1 MISFINEY
9 FRKKAQEEIEKNL
22 NLWIETGLIP
32 KPIEKNKEE
41 ALKTVKE
48 SLAFYKKINY
58 IDLRQ
63 NLIMIILAIYLIL
76 TTYFYISNQ
85 KFDLSEFINYAS
97 QSSFI
102 AFLLLFFQNLI
113 SLLINIVN
121 FKVNESD
128 INYISKEYHK
138 VIFYFTISLLS
149 YFLFYPDINFLI
161 DKYYYIF
168 YCISFITLFDNS
180 PKFIKNLKEHITYKY
195 ALKTIK
201 EELAKESIKVKE
213 TKSEV

>member
-1 MISFINEY
+1 MVSFIDKY
-9 FRKKAQEEIEKNL
+9 FRKKAQEEIERNL
-22 NLWIETGLIP
+22 NFWIETGLIP

-41 ALKTVKE
+41 ALKIVKE
-48 SLAFYKKINY
+48 SLLFYEKINY
-58 IDLRQ
+58 MDLKQ
-63 NLIMIILAIYLIL
+63 NLIMIIFAIYFPLIA
-76 TTYFYISNQ
+76 YFYISNQ

-97 QSSFI
+97 QSSSI
-102 AFLLLFFQNLI
+102 AFFLLFFQNLI
-113 SLLINIVN
+113 SLLINLIN

-128 INYISKEYHK
+128 INYISKEYHN

-168 YCISFITLFDNS
+168 YCISFITLFDNL

-195 ALKTIK
+195 ALKTIE